1 MRKHEILSK
10 LHTNWTCDF
19 FIELVSKYEKPRGN
33 PANPDIEPKKKEA
46 PNNIAGLLGLQKIRS
61 KPNST
66 ESKDEQKI
74 REIIEKTLA
83 NEAPEIKPRTKLHKI
98 MWYRIWLYLVLRG
111 VLNKDYFIEH
121 YTG

>member
-33 PANPDIEPKKKEA
+33 SANPDIEPKKKEA

-61 KPNST
+61 TSI
-66 ESKDEQKI
+66 ESKGEPKT
-74 REIIEKTLA
+74 REIVQNALS
-83 NEAPEIKPRTKLHKI
+83 NEAPAIRPEI
-98 MWYRIWLYLVLRG
+98 
-111 VLNKDYFIEH
+111 FIK
-121 YTG
+121 